1 MMSSTR
7 GCPRGRLVRVAP
19 VVRSSESIAAE
30 GGPLDPTR
38 ILRSPLTWG
47 VVATCSQRNKGGSGK
62 SAQLGTPAQ
71 PQYWYEATL
80 AASSSPSDTAQTDG
94 TVAGDTLG
102 DAVSAAP
109 VARAVAATSQ
119 PTATD
124 AATPPKSALK
134 TGGKS
139 RRRSSVGCSI
149 LRPPVTDGDNNIIPT
164 ALQFTPQKRVRFS
177 LGGTTLAP
185 PLPTEHAEDAE
196 DTSPVPTTATAAAA
210 GVTPFH
216 HVRLPEPVRVYRR
229 QSKRKPK
236 SECPCTACQC
246 YQEWR
251 LHLIWAD
258 GRIGDACA

>member
-102 DAVSAAP
+102 DTVSAAP

-119 PTATD
+119 PTA
-124 AATPPKSALK
+124 
-134 TGGKS
+134 
-139 RRRSSVGCSI
+139 
-149 LRPPVTDGDNNIIPT
+149 
-164 ALQFTPQKRVRFS
+164 
-177 LGGTTLAP
+177 
-185 PLPTEHAEDAE
+185 
-196 DTSPVPTTATAAAA
+196 AAA

-216 HVRLPEPVRVYRR
+216 HVRLPKPVRVYRTD
-229 QSKRKPK
+229 SRK
-236 SECPCTACQC
+236 ENLNQTII
-246 YQEWR
+246 YQIIRVPLYCLSVLPGVEAVVR
-251 LHLIWAD
+251 V
-258 GRIGDACA
+258 